1 MLKHCKVVGFAWNTC
16 PLYKDGVEVAGVT
29 QEFCTIKA
37 TDASKTGL
45 NALIAKKNR
54 ETYTVNFMCGDDQEL
69 VEALKAAVVVG
80 APLDLYVERV
90 EVEPF
95 GRTWTSSERAGTDV
109 CDGNG
114 NPIKF
119 TSIQVIRDRD
129 CDMVR
134 EAERERARGIANG
147 SMFEWEESEEEIKHK
162 AEAEVLNEID
172 QKQTSNQQQG
182 MNQQQRRR

>member
-1 MLKHCKVVGFAWNTC
+1 MLKHCKVIAFTWNTC
-16 PLYKDGVEVAGVT
+16 PLYVDGKEVAGAT
-29 QEFCTIKA
+29 QEYCTIKA

-45 NALIAKKNR
+45 NALIAMKNR
-54 ETYTVNFMCGDDQEL
+54 ETYTVNFMCGDNAEL
-69 VEALKAAVVVG
+69 TEALKAAVVVG

-95 GRTWTSSERAGTDV
+95 GRVWTSGERAGQDV
-109 CDGNG
+109 VDGNG

-119 TSIQVIRDRD
+119 TSVQVIRDRD

-147 SMFEWEESEEEIKHK
+147 SMFEWEEDDIATA
-162 AEAEVLNEID
+162 AEHAAAADPIASVPAN
-172 QKQTSNQQQG
+172 TPAPGTPN
-182 MNQQQRRR
+182 QQRRR